1 MQTKDI
7 REINKSALNIIEL
20 LEDFVN
26 DHLQHEENTDLRDSL
41 NQAAFI
47 AGITNKKILMHEAF
61 LDQKYPNRKKR
72 GEKQ

>member
-1 MQTKDI
+1 MQVKDI
-7 REINKSALNIIEL
+7 REINKSALSIIKL

-26 DHLQHEENTDLRDSL
+26 DHLQYEENTDLRDSL

-72 GEKQ
+72 REAQ

>member
-1 MQTKDI
+1 VQVKDI
-7 REINKSALNIIEL
+7 RKINKSALNIIEL
-20 LEDFVN
+20 LEQFIK
-26 DHLQHEENTDLRDSL
+26 DHIRYEENTDLRDSL